1 MSTELLIFR
10 HPDEF
15 PEDVERLFAQGER
28 AGISLGSAWFR
39 TLIAAVIQPGDAV
52 RFHVLRRDA
61 RAVAALPVI
70 ARASRIPLHRTVESL
85 SNYYT
90 TLYAPLLDPQVDAQG
105 LTPLLGA
112 IRRAESPLAT
122 LRLQPMDPQSRSYT
136 VLLDALRLAGFLP
149 FEFYCFGNWFLS
161 APQDWPSFLA
171 GRNSKMR
178 SNIKRMEKKLAQEG
192 GTVEIVID
200 GAGHERAIEAYQE
213 VYDASWKQA
222 EPYPQFMPK
231 LIAQATE
238 RGWLRLG
245 IVWLGLKPIAAQ
257 VWIVA
262 NGKADIYKVAYDE
275 AFKEYSPGT
284 VLTARLMQHV
294 LERDGVGEVDY
305 LVGDDPYKKNWMSD
319 RRERWGIVAY
329 NPRTFGGALG
339 ALREGMGRLVKRVW
353 LGLKARREKLPA
365 P

>member
-1 MSTELLIFR
+1 MSTELLTFR
-10 HPDEF
+10 DPDEF
-15 PEDVERLFAQGER
+15 PEDVERLFVQGESD
-28 AGISLGSAWFR
+28 GISLGSDWFR
-39 TLIAAVIQPGDAV
+39 VLLRAVMQPGEVV
-52 RFHVLRRDA
+52 RFHVLRRDG
-61 RAVAALPVI
+61 RAVATLPLVT
-70 ARASRIPLHRTVESL
+70 RASRIPWHRKVESL
-85 SNYYT
+85 ANYYT
-90 TLYAPLLDPQVDAQG
+90 TLYAPLLDPQIDARD
-105 LTPLLGA
+105 LVPLLRG
-112 IRRAESPLAT
+112 IRRAEPLLT
-122 LRLQPMDPQSRSYT
+122 SLRLQPMDPGSRSYT
-136 VLLDALRLAGFLP
+136 VLLSALRLADFVP

-192 GTVEIVID
+192 GTVEIVVN
-200 GAGHERAIEAYQE
+200 GADRERAIAAYQR
-213 VYDASWKQA
+213 VYDASWKQS
-222 EPYPQFMPK
+222 EPYPHFMPS
-231 LIAQATE
+231 LIAKAFE

-245 IVWLGLKPIAAQ
+245 IVWLEAKPIAAQ

-294 LERDGVGEVDY
+294 LEQDRVREVDY

-319 RRERWGIVAY
+319 RRERWGVVAY
-329 NPRTFGGALG
+329 NPYTPGGALG
-339 ALREGMGRLVKRVW
+339 TLREGVGRLAKRAW
-353 LGLKARREKLPA
+353 RGLKPEREKPPA